1 MQRPHTIRDFLPLI
15 VILLVLGWGGLLILM
30 NGTQPTIGPRWL
42 FFFLIVSAVTG
53 TALPLVVYLNRR
65 FATEPPAAARV
76 LVREA
81 LFIGVYAAML
91 IWMQFG
97 QVVNFGLAVLFLL
110 GFVLLEAFLRLR
122 ESSYWRKP

>member
-1 MQRPHTIRDFLPLI
+1 MQRTYSIRDFLPLI

-42 FFFLIVSAVTG
+42 FFFLIVSAITG
-53 TALPLVVYLNRR
+53 TTLPLVVYLNQR
-65 FATEPPAAARV
+65 FPTEPPASSRV

-81 LFIGVYAAML
+81 LFIGVYAGML

-97 QVVNFGLAVLFLL
+97 QVVNFGLAVLFFF

-122 ESSYWRKP
+122 ESSFWRKP

>member
-15 VILLVLGWGGLLILM
+15 VILLALGWGGLLILM

-42 FFFLIVSAVTG
+42 FFFLVVSAVTG

-65 FATEPPAAARV
+65 FATEPPATARI

-122 ESSYWRKP
+122 ESSFWRKP